1 MAARTDIRGGTVQR
15 LLARKA
21 WQLTMGSIP
30 VRPAVVINP
39 SKSDDPAAHRRAVA
53 RALEA
58 AGIGEPSWF
67 ETTAADPGRG
77 QCAEAL
83 RAGADLVLACGG
95 DGTVRA
101 CAAALAGG
109 SVPLGLLPAGTGNLL
124 ARNLGIPTDLESAAR
139 VASAG
144 HLRRIDVPA
153 LDGEPFVVMGGSGFD
168 ARLVQRTSDE
178 LKSRI
183 GWAAYALAGAR
194 AVREVE
200 RMQITLELDRQTEVV
215 SGIGVVVGNV
225 GTLTGGIVLLP
236 DAVPD
241 DGVLDVAIL
250 TPRRW
255 YEWLGLAVNVV
266 AGRRPQPWQLQRR
279 RAAEVVIRWPK
290 EVPVEIDGDLR
301 EPASVQTFTMSA
313 RALDVCVPLSR

>member
-1 MAARTDIRGGTVQR
+1 VQR

-21 WQLTMGSIP
+21 WQLTMGTNP
-30 VRPAVVINP
+30 VRAAVVINP
-39 SKSDDPAAHRRAVA
+39 SKSDDPAAQRGDVA
-53 RALEA
+53 SALEA
-58 AGIGEPSWF
+58 AGIREPLWF
-67 ETTAADPGRG
+67 ETTAEDPGRG
-77 QCAEAL
+77 QCADAL
-83 RAGADLVLACGG
+83 AAGADLVLACGG

-109 SVPLGLLPAGTGNLL
+109 DVPLGLLPAGTGNLL

-139 VASAG
+139 VAGAG
-144 HLRRIDVPA
+144 HVRRIDVPA
-153 LDGEPFVVMGGSGFD
+153 LDGEPFVVMGGAGFD
-168 ARLVQRTSDE
+168 ARLFERTSDE

-183 GWAAYALAGAR
+183 GWAAYVLAGAR

-200 RMQITLELDRQTEVV
+200 PMKITLEFDGRSEVV
-215 SGIGVVVGNV
+215 SGSASGRRTIPPVRVP
-225 GTLTGGIVLLP
+225 TLPTMTP
-236 DAVPD
+236 MPD

-255 YEWLGLAVNVV
+255 FEWVGLAVNVV

-279 RAAEVVIRWPK
+279 RAAEVVLRWPS

-301 EPASVQTFTMSA
+301 DSATVLTFTMSA
-313 RALDVCVPLSR
+313 RALDVCVPVNA

>member
-1 MAARTDIRGGTVQR
+1 MQR

-21 WQLTMGSIP
+21 WQLTMGTNP
-30 VRPAVVINP
+30 VRAAVVINP
-39 SKSDDPAAHRRAVA
+39 SKSDDPAAQRGDVA
-53 RALEA
+53 SALEA
-58 AGIGEPSWF
+58 AGIREPLWF
-67 ETTAADPGRG
+67 ETTAEDPGRG
-77 QCAEAL
+77 QCADAL
-83 RAGADLVLACGG
+83 AAGADLVLACGG

-109 SVPLGLLPAGTGNLL
+109 DVPLGLLPAGTGNLL

-139 VASAG
+139 VAGAG
-144 HLRRIDVPA
+144 HVRRIDVPA
-153 LDGEPFVVMGGSGFD
+153 LDGEPFVVMGGAGFD
-168 ARLVQRTSDE
+168 ARLFERTSDE

-183 GWAAYALAGAR
+183 GWAAYVLAGAR

-200 RMQITLELDRQTEVV
+200 PMKITLEFDGRSEVV
-215 SGIGVVVGNV
+215 SGSASGRRTIPPVRVP
-225 GTLTGGIVLLP
+225 TLPTMTP
-236 DAVPD
+236 MPD

-255 YEWLGLAVNVV
+255 FEWVGLAVNVV

-279 RAAEVVIRWPK
+279 RAAEVVLRWPS

-301 EPASVQTFTMSA
+301 DSATVLTFTMSA
-313 RALDVCVPLSR
+313 RALDVCVPVNA